1 MQLKFLGTG
10 TSQGIPVI
18 GCNCKV
24 CLSQDPKDTRFR
36 ASVLITT
43 EQDRK
48 ILIDCGPD
56 FRQQMLMNK
65 EQNVEAILLT
75 HEHNDHIIGLD
86 DVQDRKSTRL
96 NSSHVKISYAVF

>member
-1 MQLKFLGTG
+1 AGVRHDLRSFPTRRSSDL
-10 TSQGIPVI
+10 

-75 HEHNDHIIGLD
+75 HEHNDHIIG
-86 DVQDRKSTRL
+86 DRKSTRL
-96 NSSHVKISYAVF
+96 NSSHAKISYA